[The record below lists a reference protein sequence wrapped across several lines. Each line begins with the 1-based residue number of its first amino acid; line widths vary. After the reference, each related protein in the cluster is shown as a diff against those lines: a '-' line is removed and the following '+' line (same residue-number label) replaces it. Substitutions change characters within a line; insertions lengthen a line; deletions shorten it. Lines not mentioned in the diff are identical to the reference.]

1 MQTSIIDCSD
11 RHCIIG
17 AGPSGLAQA
26 RAFLTEGL
34 SFDIFE
40 RHTDIGGLWDI
51 NNPGTP
57 VYENTHFVSSRGES
71 GFLDFPFPPGADFPR
86 RDEILAYLH
95 AFVHAYGLRKH
106 IFFSSPVQR
115 VEPKDKLW
123 LVTVRGE
130 TRLYR
135 SVVCASGMHWTPNW
149 PEIPGSFDGVQRH
162 SKDYR
167 NAQEFKEQRVLIVGA
182 GNSGCDIATEAARNA
197 SAAYISMRR
206 GYHFLPKTFFGK
218 PADVYERENVWMPF
232 RFRQWVFGHMLNFL
246 QGDLT
251 RYGLQKPTHR
261 ILESQPILNSD
272 ILSCIAHGDLH
283 PKPDIARLDGSTVY
297 FVDGSSIEVDHILYA
312 TGYKAAFPYLDEGHI
327 EWLGHGVGH
336 FLTCFSR
343 KHPNLFTLGFYE
355 GNAAVFPHLELFAST
370 IARYLRSQDHGTGHD
385 VTLREIAEKEQ
396 GDLRGPIQMIDTPR
410 HAAYCDWFTFRKR
423 IRKLYRQLGWTMPT
437 AKDYTG
443 LRQVP
448 EDPVAAEQTV
458 PCEPEPTMTLKNL
471 A

>member
-1 MQTSIIDCSD
+1 MKTPIIDCTD
-11 RHCIIG
+11 KHCIIG

-26 RAFLTEGL
+26 RAFLAEGL

-57 VYENTHFVSSRGES
+57 VYENTHFVSSRTQS
-71 GFLDFPFPPGADFPR
+71 GFMGFPFPPGGDFPR

-95 AFVHAYGLRKH
+95 AFAHAYGLRKY
-106 IFFSSPVQR
+106 IYFSNMVQR
-115 VEPKDKLW
+115 VEPKDGFW

-149 PEIPGSFDGVQRH
+149 PKISGTFDGLQRH
-162 SKDYR
+162 SMDYR
-167 NAQEFKEQRVLIVGA
+167 SPEEFKNQRVLIVGG

-218 PADVYERENVWMPF
+218 PADVYERENEWMPF
-232 RFRQWVFGHMLNFL
+232 RFRQWVFGHMLGIL

-251 RYGLQKPTHR
+251 RYGLQKPAHR

-283 PKPDIARLDGSTVY
+283 PKPDIQRLDGSTVY
-297 FVDGSSIEVDHILYA
+297 FVDGSSIEVDQILYA
-312 TGYKAAFPYLDEGHI
+312 TGYKAAFPYLDAEHI

-355 GNAAVFPHLELFAST
+355 GNAAVFPHLELFAAT
-370 IARYLRSQDHGTGHD
+370 IARYLVSQAQNTRQDA
-385 VTLREIAEKEQ
+385 LLLEIAQKEQ
-396 GDLRGPIQMIDTPR
+396 GDLRGPIHMIDSPR
-410 HAAYCDWFTFRKR
+410 HAAYCDWLTFRKR
-423 IRKLYRQLGWTMPT
+423 IRQLYRRLGWSMP
-437 AKDYTG
+437 AASDYTR
-443 LRQVP
+443 LREAQ
-448 EDPVAAEQTV
+448 EDPVPSAHQIACDAEN
-458 PCEPEPTMTLKNL
+458 TMPIENL
-471 A
+471 G